1 MSIMIGEICRFQAR
15 VTFYPLVN
23 PSNSQI
29 MGDVESCSFDVSD
42 YAADPSNWN
51 QPIIP
56 AIDGCPSAALDP
68 YTFDSEIPVWKCV

>member
-1 MSIMIGEICRFQAR
+1 
-15 VTFYPLVN
+15 
-23 PSNSQI
+23 